1 MERTKKFQ
9 KKSAYY
15 KPRRKVCTFCIKGEE
30 VDYKDIAKLSRFI
43 SDKGKILPRR
53 NTGLC
58 AKHQRQLA
66 TAIKRAREI
75 ALLPYIRR

>member
-1 MERTKKFQ
+1 METTKKYQ
-9 KKSAYY
+9 KKSSYY

-66 TAIKRAREI
+66 IAIKRAREM
-75 ALLPYIRR
+75 ALLPYLRR